1 MYLEN
6 IDFKFCVPTEL
17 SSLVIIRNNI
27 EESISPLSISED
39 TIFDIELSENEIVN
53 DVFIHDYKGASGLIK
68 IYLNRDADSEII
80 TFSGKGQLF
89 DPTSI
94 PLPEISL
101 PLEIHSNGDL
111 GNSWQ
116 GN

>member
-39 TIFDIELSENEIVN
+39 TIFDIELSENEFAN
-53 DVFIHDYKGASGLIK
+53 DFFIHGYKGASGLIE
-68 IYLNRDADSEII
+68 IYLWRDADSVIV
-80 TFSGKGQLF
+80 TFS
-89 DPTSI
+89 D
-94 PLPEISL
+94 
-101 PLEIHSNGDL
+101 
-111 GNSWQ
+111 Q
-116 GN
+116 G